1 MSAIAIAGLL
11 FAAMLHAIW
20 NMFAKRSIDNQTFL
34 IGSVM
39 ISTLLLAPLALTRWH
54 PVSPAAWG
62 IIVLSA
68 ALEAA
73 YYLLLGKAYK
83 GGDLSLVYPISR
95 GSSPMFVTLLAV
107 LVLGERIA
115 PIGLFGIALT
125 IAGIYIVHLKS
136 FAKDALLEPFRA
148 IANSRTSQLALLT
161 GMTIAGY
168 SAVDKVGVSMVDPV
182 LYIFIVFAMSMVML
196 APFMWL
202 KKREALKIE
211 WRVNW
216 RTMLL
221 VGAMIAGGYLLI
233 LIILASNKVSYA
245 TSVRSASVV
254 FGALLGLVV
263 LKEPLGDKKLL
274 GAGVIFAGIIC
285 IGLAQ

>member
-1 MSAIAIAGLL
+1 MSLIAIAGLL

-20 NMFAKRSIDNQTFL
+20 NLFAKRSIDNQTFL
-34 IGSVM
+34 IGAVALSTVM
-39 ISTLLLAPLALTRWH
+39 LAPLALPRLH
-54 PVSPAAWG
+54 PIPPAAWG

-68 ALEAA
+68 ALEST
-73 YYLLLGKAYK
+73 YYVLLGKAYK

-107 LVLGERIA
+107 FILGERIA
-115 PIGLFGIALT
+115 PIGLFGILLT
-125 IAGIYIVHLKS
+125 VAGIYVVHLKS

-148 IANSRTSQLALLT
+148 IAKSRTSQLALLT

-168 SAVDKVGVSMVDPV
+168 SAVDKVGVGMVDPV
-182 LYIFIVFAMSMVML
+182 LYIFLVFSLSIVML
-196 APFMWL
+196 SPFMWL
-202 KKREALKIE
+202 KKREALRIE
-211 WRVNW
+211 WRANW

-233 LIILASNKVSYA
+233 LIILSTNKVSYA

-254 FGALLGLVV
+254 FGALLGLLV

-274 GAGVIFAGIIC
+274 GACVIFAGIIC
-285 IGLAQ
+285 IGFAS

>member
-1 MSAIAIAGLL
+1 MSALAIAGLL

-20 NMFAKRSIDNQTFL
+20 NMLAKRSIDNQTFL
-34 IGSVM
+34 IGSVAL
-39 ISTLLLAPLALTRWH
+39 STVMLLPFAVTRLH
-54 PVSPAAWG
+54 PIPPAAWG

-68 ALEAA
+68 ALEAT

-107 LVLGERIA
+107 FVLGERIA
-115 PIGLFGIALT
+115 PMGIFGILLT
-125 IAGIYIVHLKS
+125 VAGIYVVHLKS
-136 FAKDALLEPFRA
+136 FQRDALLEPFRA
-148 IANSRTSQLALLT
+148 IANSRVSQLALLT
-161 GMTIAGY
+161 GMTIASY
-168 SAVDKVGVSMVDPV
+168 SAVDKVGVGMVDPV
-182 LYIFIVFAMSMVML
+182 LYIFLVFSLSIVML
-196 APFMWL
+196 APFML
-202 KKREALKIE
+202 MKKREALKIE
-211 WRVNW
+211 WRTNW

-233 LIILASNKVSYA
+233 LIILSTNKVSYA

-254 FGALLGLVV
+254 FGALLGLLV

-274 GAGVIFAGIIC
+274 GAGIIFTGIIC
-285 IGLAQ
+285 IGLAN

>member
-20 NMFAKRSIDNQTFL
+20 NMLAKRSIDNQTFL
-34 IGSVM
+34 IGSVAL
-39 ISTLLLAPLALTRWH
+39 STLMLAPFALMRWQ
-54 PVSPAAWG
+54 PIPAQAWG

-68 ALEAA
+68 ALEAT
-73 YYLLLGKAYK
+73 YYVLLGKAYK

-107 LVLGERIA
+107 FVLGERIA
-115 PIGLFGIALT
+115 PIGVIGILLT
-125 IAGIYIVHLKS
+125 VVGIYVVHLKS

-148 IANSRTSQLALLT
+148 IANSRVSQLALLT

-168 SAVDKVGVSMVDPV
+168 SAVDKVGVGMVDPV
-182 LYIFIVFAMSMVML
+182 LYIFLVFTLSIVML
-196 APFMWL
+196 SPFMLL
-202 KKREALKIE
+202 KKREALRVE
-211 WRVNW
+211 WRANW

-233 LIILASNKVSYA
+233 LIILSTNKVSYA

-274 GAGVIFAGIIC
+274 GAVIIFTGIIC
-285 IGLAQ
+285 IGLAS

>member
-20 NMFAKRSIDNQTFL
+20 NMLAKRSIDNQTFL
-34 IGSVM
+34 IGSVAL
-39 ISTLLLAPLALTRWH
+39 STVMLAPFALMRWQ
-54 PVSPAAWG
+54 PVPPAAWG
-62 IIVLSA
+62 IVVLSA
-68 ALEAA
+68 ALESA

-107 LVLGERIA
+107 FVLGERIA
-115 PIGLFGIALT
+115 PIGVIGILLT
-125 IAGIYIVHLKS
+125 VVGIYVVHLKS

-148 IANSRTSQLALLT
+148 IANSRVSQLALLT

-168 SAVDKVGVSMVDPV
+168 SAVDKVGVGMVDPV
-182 LYIFIVFAMSMVML
+182 LYIFLVFTLSIVML
-196 APFMWL
+196 SPFMLL
-202 KKREALKIE
+202 KKREALRVE
-211 WRVNW
+211 WRANW

-233 LIILASNKVSYA
+233 LIILSTNKVSYA

-274 GAGVIFAGIIC
+274 GAVIIFTGIIC
-285 IGLAQ
+285 IGLAS

>member
-11 FAAMLHAIW
+11 FAAVLHAIW

-34 IGSVM
+34 IGAVM
-39 ISTLLLAPLALTRWH
+39 LSTVMLAPLALTRWH
-54 PVSPAAWG
+54 AVSPAAWG

-68 ALEAA
+68 ALESA
-73 YYLLLGKAYK
+73 YYLLLGKAYR

-95 GSSPMFVTLLAV
+95 GSSPMFVTLIAV
-107 LVLGERIA
+107 FILGERIA

-125 IAGIYIVHLKS
+125 VAGIYVVHLKS
-136 FAKDALLEPFRA
+136 FARDALLEPFRA

-168 SAVDKVGVSMVDPV
+168 SAVDKVGVGMVDPV
-182 LYIFIVFAMSMVML
+182 LYIFLVFAISMIML

-202 KKREALKIE
+202 KKRDALKIE
-211 WRVNW
+211 WRANW

-221 VGAMIAGGYLLI
+221 VGAMIASGYLLI
-233 LIILASNKVSYA
+233 LIILSTNKVSYA

-254 FGALLGLVV
+254 FGALLGLLV

-274 GAGVIFAGIIC
+274 GACVIFIGIMC
-285 IGLAQ
+285 IGFAS